1 MSDTKPIPRHLAVI
15 MDGNGRWAQQRRR
28 PRIIGHRAGARAVRN
43 TIDFC
48 LQQGVEVL
56 TLYAFSSE
64 NWRRPEEEVSGLMR
78 IFLNVLDTEVS
89 ELARRGVRIRFIGD
103 REAFSDALR
112 SKMQHTE
119 TLSGANAKLTLVI
132 AASYGGQQ
140 DIAHAARVLAQQVA
154 DGQLAAQDITAAKLA
169 EHVAL
174 SDLPEVDLCIRTGG
188 DLRISNFL
196 LWQIAYSELW
206 FTPVLWPDVDEKLL
220 SQAFNDYAQRQRRF
234 GMTGEQID
242 AGAGAALNP

>member
-1 MSDTKPIPRHLAVI
+1 MSDTKPMPRHLAVI

-169 EHVAL
+169 EHVAM

>member
-1 MSDTKPIPRHLAVI
+1 MSDTKPMPRHLAVI

-154 DGQLAAQDITAAKLA
+154 DGQLTAQDITAAKLA

>member
-1 MSDTKPIPRHLAVI
+1 MSDTKPMPRHLAVI

-169 EHVAL
+169 EHVAM

-220 SQAFNDYAQRQRRF
+220 SQAFNDYAQRQRRV

>member
-1 MSDTKPIPRHLAVI
+1 MSDTKPMPRHLAVI

-119 TLSGANAKLTLVI
+119 TLSGANAQLTLVI

-169 EHVAL
+169 EHVAM

>member
-1 MSDTKPIPRHLAVI
+1 MSDTKPMPRHLAVI

>member
-1 MSDTKPIPRHLAVI
+1 MPRHLAVI

>member
-1 MSDTKPIPRHLAVI
+1 MNTPNAIPRHVAVI

-43 TIDFC
+43 AIDFC
-48 LQQGVEVL
+48 MQQGVEVL

-89 ELARRGVRIRFIGD
+89 ELSRRGVRIRFIGE
-103 REAFSDALR
+103 REAFSEAIRHRMQVTESATENNSALV
-112 SKMQHTE
+112 
-119 TLSGANAKLTLVI
+119 LVI

-140 DIAHAARVLAQQVA
+140 DIAHAVRVLAQQVSE
-154 DGQLAAQDITAAKLA
+154 GLLQPAQIDAAKIA
-169 EHVAL
+169 AHVAM
-174 SDLPEVDLCIRTGG
+174 SDLPAVDLCIRTGG
-188 DLRISNFL
+188 DFRISNFL

-206 FTPVLWPDVDEKLL
+206 FTSTLWPDVDANLL
-220 SQAFNDYAQRQRRF
+220 SSAFLDYAQRQRRF
-234 GMTGEQID
+234 GMTGEQIE
-242 AGAGAALNP
+242 AGAGAPLKP

>member
-1 MSDTKPIPRHLAVI
+1 MSTPTPTPKHVAII

-43 TIDFC
+43 AIDFC
-48 LQQGVEVL
+48 MQEGVEVL

-89 ELARRGVRIRFIGD
+89 ELARRGVRIRFIGERD
-103 REAFSDALR
+103 TFSEAIQTRMRA
-112 SKMQHTE
+112 TE
-119 TLSGANAKLTLVI
+119 TATEANTRLVLVI
-132 AASYGGQQ
+132 AASYGGHQ
-140 DIAHAARVLAQQVA
+140 DIAHAARMLAQQVA
-154 DGQLAAQDITAAKLA
+154 DGQLRPDQIDA
-169 EHVAL
+169 EQMGRYVAMA
-174 SDLPEVDLCIRTGG
+174 DLPSVDLCIRTGG

-206 FTPVLWPDVDEKLL
+206 FTPVLWPDVDAHLL
-220 SQAFNDYAQRQRRF
+220 SEAFNDYARRQRRF
-234 GMTGEQID
+234 GMTGEQIE
-242 AGAGAALNP
+242 AGAGAALKP

>member
-169 EHVAL
+169 EHVAM

>member
-1 MSDTKPIPRHLAVI
+1 MNTPNTLPRHVAVI

-43 TIDFC
+43 AIDYC
-48 LQQGVEVL
+48 MQQGVEVL

-89 ELARRGVRIRFIGD
+89 ELSRRGVRIRFIGD
-103 REAFSDALR
+103 RAAFSESLR
-112 SKMQHTE
+112 ARMQDTE
-119 TLSGANAKLTLVI
+119 SATADNTQLTLVI
-132 AASYGGQQ
+132 AASYGGHQ
-140 DIAHAARVLAQQVA
+140 DIAQAARVLAQQVA
-154 DGQLAAQDITAAKLA
+154 DGQLRPEQVDAERMAQ
-169 EHVAL
+169 HVAM
-174 SDLPEVDLCIRTGG
+174 SDLQPVDLCIRTGG

-206 FTPVLWPDVDEKLL
+206 FTPVLWPDVDAKLL
-220 SQAFNDYAQRQRRF
+220 SEAFSDFARRQRRF

-242 AGAGAALNP
+242 DGAGAAFTP

>member
-1 MSDTKPIPRHLAVI
+1 MSDTKPMPRHLAVI

-119 TLSGANAKLTLVI
+119 TLSEANAKLTLVI

-169 EHVAL
+169 EHVAM